1 MASDSDQVKE
11 IFQTWDRDGSGD
23 ISVAELTRVL
33 TKLNPDF
40 DLASCEKLFSSI
52 DVNMDGT
59 IQYEEFLTW
68 LLSHDTYKGAKA
80 AIFMDQKRQTKG
92 SPEADLARKTKL
104 RAKYARLDKNGDG
117 KLDFVEIY
125 DFLQKRFPAMT
136 LPDLRFLYNC
146 ADKSHDG
153 ILDFYE
159 LLDMMM
165 TLPSKKATAS
175 GKATKATMDH
185 PLSAA
190 IMRQDARD
198 DIKEALEKEERD
210 QKAWMEKV
218 NEMTS
223 QMKEFKD
230 DERRHK
236 EFREAHKKVMKEH
249 YAKTGQLQW

>member
-1 MASDSDQVKE
+1 MKA
-11 IFQTWDRDGSGD
+11 IFQNWDRDGSGD

-33 TKLNPDF
+33 KRLNPQF
-40 DLASCEKLFSSI
+40 DQAACEKMFASM

-59 IQYEEFLTW
+59 IQYDEFLNW
-68 LLSHDTYKGAKA
+68 LLSRESYQGAKA
-80 AIFMDQKRQTKG
+80 AIFMDQRRKSRDK
-92 SPEADLARKTKL
+92 EADTARKTKL

-117 KLDFVEIY
+117 KLDFVEVY
-125 DFLQKRFPAMT
+125 DFLQKRYPNMT

-146 ADKSHDG
+146 ADKSQDG

-165 TLPSKKATAS
+165 ALPKKA
-175 GKATKATMDH
+175 GDGGGPKEH

-198 DIKEALEKEERD
+198 DIQQALAKEDKDHKE
-210 QKAWMEKV
+210 WMERV
-218 NEMTS
+218 NDMTS
-223 QMKEFKD
+223 KMKEFKD

-236 EFREAHKKVMKEH
+236 EFREAHKKVMREH
-249 YAKTGQLQW
+249 YAKTGQLQF

>member
-1 MASDSDQVKE
+1 MASDAQQVKD
-11 IFQTWDRDGSGD
+11 IFQNWDRDGSGD

-33 TKLNPDF
+33 KRLNPQF
-40 DLASCEKLFSSI
+40 DQAACEKMFTSM

-59 IQYEEFLTW
+59 IQYDEFLNW
-68 LLSHDTYKGAKA
+68 LLSRESYQGAKA
-80 AIFMDQKRQTKG
+80 AIFMDQQRKSRDK
-92 SPEADLARKTKL
+92 EADTARKTKL

-117 KLDFVEIY
+117 KLDFVEVY
-125 DFLQKRFPAMT
+125 EFLQKRYPNMT

-146 ADKSHDG
+146 ADKSQDG

-165 TLPSKKATAS
+165 VLPKKAA
-175 GKATKATMDH
+175 GDAGAPKEH

-198 DIKEALEKEERD
+198 DIKEALAKEEKD
-210 QKAWMEKV
+210 QKEWMEKV
-218 NEMTS
+218 NDMTS
-223 QMKEFKD
+223 KMKEFKD

-236 EFREAHKKVMKEH
+236 EFREAHKKVMREH
-249 YAKTGQLQW
+249 YAKTGQLQF